1 MGLELASKPL
11 GIKSQMEWLFLTG
24 GHRNDPQLPRGLVP
38 SRVGLGEAISHL
50 EAVAVLQMVFSKGQP
65 HRGPLRQ
72 EREGLPCYPGPGL
85 VLSHPNCV
93 PTPTFATQM

>member
-1 MGLELASKPL
+1 
-11 GIKSQMEWLFLTG
+11 
-24 GHRNDPQLPRGLVP
+24 
-38 SRVGLGEAISHL
+38 
-50 EAVAVLQMVFSKGQP
+50 MVFSKGQP

-93 PTPTFATQM
+93 PPHPRLLHRCESNWICTAGHSRCPYSTVAVHVQNIHAWA